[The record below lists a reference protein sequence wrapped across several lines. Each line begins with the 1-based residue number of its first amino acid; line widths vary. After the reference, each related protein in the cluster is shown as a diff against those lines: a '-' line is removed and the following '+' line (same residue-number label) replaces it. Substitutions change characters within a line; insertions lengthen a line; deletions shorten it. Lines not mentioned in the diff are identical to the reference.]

1 MYWVC
6 VDFLAY
12 VALFG
17 ACVMWVIG
25 WLLLLYSV
33 VRIAE

>member
-6 VDFLAY
+6 IDFLAY

-17 ACVMWVIG
+17 GCVMWVIG
-25 WLLLLYSV
+25 WLLLLYGV
-33 VRIAE
+33 VRLG